1 MTSIDDLFKAHSNKR
16 KLEPL
21 RNPEEVYKSRR
32 LTPDGHSDRQARVDN
47 HSEHDGA
54 EDDTAA
60 GPALPTDDYGPD
72 LPPDD
77 GDDDEGRFFGGGIT
91 TSEAR
96 VLDYVEGG
104 DDVGKV
110 GSDRI
115 DSSWLRRTALN
126 FEKRVSKNAELRA
139 KFESDP
145 RKFIQSEADLDAD
158 IKALSILAEHPEL
171 YPEFAK
177 LGCVATLVS
186 LLAHE
191 NTDIA
196 IDAIEIVNEFT
207 DEDVNAAEPEWNAM
221 VDALLEA
228 DLLGLLVSNLER
240 LDESEEVD
248 RNGIYYAMS
257 IIENLCSRTGTAEQ
271 VAKNEKLLR
280 WLLKRA
286 QRKETNPPVSQNKQY
301 AAEIL
306 AILVQSSSPNRRVL
320 ASLDAAD
327 IMLQLV
333 AAYRKR
339 DPEKGGE
346 EEEYME
352 NLFEALTC
360 VVDEPEGKLRFV
372 EAEGVELC
380 LIMLKEGKL
389 SKAAALRLLDHAVGG
404 ATGFEVCQKVVEAG
418 GLKTI
423 FTMFMKKSLDGQT
436 AEHLVGI
443 LASLLRLLPAESPE
457 RIRTLAKFVEKNYE
471 KTIKL
476 VQLRRTYAARMA
488 PIEQS
493 IRMEQSR
500 LSAEEKEEA
509 ADGWFLRRL
518 DAGLYALQ
526 TLDVV
531 LAWLVAED
539 DGARSV
545 IEQELAERDETLAVI
560 RNTLQE
566 QLDGMDTDDAGANES
581 RDMLSAL
588 LQFVQ

>member
-1 MTSIDDLFKAHSNKR
+1 M
-16 KLEPL
+16 
-21 RNPEEVYKSRR
+21 YKSRR
-32 LTPDGHSDRQARVDN
+32 ITPDGQSDRQARAEDQT
-47 HSEHDGA
+47 EHDG
-54 EDDTAA
+54 DDGDDDLAA
-60 GPALPTDDYGPD
+60 GPDMPEDDYGPD

-104 DDVGKV
+104 DDGGKPA
-110 GSDRI
+110 SDQI
-115 DSSWLRRTALN
+115 DSSWLRKTALN

-145 RKFIQSEADLDAD
+145 KKFIQSEADLDAD
-158 IKALSILAEHPEL
+158 IKALSILAEHPDL
-171 YPEFAK
+171 YQEFAK

-186 LLAHE
+186 LFAHE

-196 IDAIEIVNEFT
+196 IDAIELVNEFT
-207 DEDVNAAEPEWNAM
+207 DEDVNAAESEWNTM
-221 VDALLEA
+221 VDNLLDA

-240 LDESEEVD
+240 LDENEEVD
-248 RNGIYYAMS
+248 RNGVYYAMS
-257 IIENLCSRTGTAEQ
+257 IVENLCSRNATAEQ
-271 VAKNEKLLR
+271 VAKHEKLLR
-280 WLLKRA
+280 WLLQRA
-286 QRKETNPPVSQNKQY
+286 RRKEANSSVSQNKQY

-306 AILVQSSSPNRRVL
+306 AIIVQSSFANRRTL
-320 ASLDAAD
+320 AGLDAAD
-327 IMLQLV
+327 AMLQLV

-339 DPEKGGE
+339 DPEKGSE

-352 NLFEALTC
+352 NLFEVLTC
-360 VVDEPEGKLRFV
+360 VVDEPEGKEKFLA
-372 EAEGVELC
+372 AEGVELC

-404 ATGFEVCQKVVEAG
+404 SAGREVCLKIVEAG

-443 LASLLRLLPAESPE
+443 LASLLRLLPADSAE
-457 RIRTLAKFVEKNYE
+457 RIRTLAKFVEKDYE

-488 PIEQS
+488 PVEHS
-493 IRMEQSR
+493 IR
-500 LSAEEKEEA
+500 AEEARMSADEKREA
-509 ADGWFLRRL
+509 ADEWFLRRL
-518 DAGLYALQ
+518 DAGLFALQ

-545 IEQELAERDETLAVI
+545 IVKELADRDETLTVI
-560 RNTLQE
+560 QKTLKE
-566 QLDGMDTDDAGANES
+566 QLDGIDMDDDKAQDS
-581 RDMLSAL
+581 RDLLSAL
-588 LQFVQ
+588 LQFLL